1 MSILLSEVKLIRL
14 YTVYLIG
21 QVLSSIHPASKLVVN
36 DIRISVYWKDFN
48 LWKLYFDKIN
58 YKNLIATVEDVYNI
72 DHP

>member
-1 MSILLSEVKLIRL
+1 MSILLSE
-14 YTVYLIG
+14 
-21 QVLSSIHPASKLVVN
+21 LSEINKVIYIWLGSKLVVN

-48 LWKLYFDKIN
+48 LWKLYFDKMN